1 MPPSEQTDEQ
11 TDEQDV
17 QPIRS
22 VPRTRSANRSVPR
35 ARSATRTAPNQRR
48 LRGEQT
54 RQEIAEAVI
63 ALLEEGGSIPTARQV
78 AERAGVSL
86 RLVFHHFDDMEAVFE
101 EAAMLQGL
109 RHWRLITDAD
119 PSLPLHKRIV
129 HITTQRRRLFEAIT
143 PVRRAANARLRSS
156 STIQDGLALGRAR
169 LRAQL
174 TATFAPELERAGD
187 DAVLVLDALDAA
199 GSWEAWESLRAGTQ
213 RPPTQ
218 SEAVVRRLMAAV
230 LNDL

>member
-1 MPPSEQTDEQ
+1 MPPSKH
-11 TDEQDV
+11 TDEQDKHTDGHTDGQDDQQD
-17 QPIRS
+17 QP
-22 VPRTRSANRSVPR
+22 TGSVPR

-63 ALLEEGGSIPTARQV
+63 ALLEEGGPIPTARQV

-119 PSLPLHKRIV
+119 PSLPRHKRIA

-156 STIQDGLALGRAR
+156 AAIQDGLALGRAR

-199 GSWEAWESLRAGTQ
+199 SSWETWESLRAGTQ
-213 RPPTQ
+213 RSPAR
-218 SEAVVRRLMAAV
+218 SEAVVRRLIAAV

>member
-1 MPPSEQTDEQ
+1 MPPSKH
-11 TDEQDV
+11 TDEQDKHTDGHTDGQDDQQD
-17 QPIRS
+17 QP
-22 VPRTRSANRSVPR
+22 TGSVPR

-156 STIQDGLALGRAR
+156 STIQDTERYSRKGR
-169 LRAQL
+169 
-174 TATFAPELERAGD
+174 P
-187 DAVLVLDALDAA
+187 
-199 GSWEAWESLRAGTQ
+199 
-213 RPPTQ
+213 
-218 SEAVVRRLMAAV
+218 SEA
-230 LNDL
+230 NSTTSS